1 MAVVAD
7 DPREPGGSGE
17 EPDLFAELRDFLA
30 DEDQLLASLGAAL
43 DELVASAA
51 DNRLDGDGRA
61 QLWRRIES
69 RVDPTR

>member
-7 DPREPGGSGE
+7 DPREPGASGE

-43 DELVASAA
+43 DELVATAA
-51 DNRLDGDGRA
+51 DHRLDGDGRA
-61 QLWRRIES
+61 QLWRHIES
-69 RVDPTR
+69 QVDPTR